1 MRKGLH
7 AAAAAAIMSML
18 IPAAAEAQDSKPSRT
33 CDFTDPSVCL
43 YPWPND
49 HYTKRDASTA
59 TGRRLALSRSSMPRN
74 KDGVPIDPTD
84 MNRADGFSPGSML
97 ITKVPGLDT
106 PAAARRSSLP
116 GISDVSK
123 SLATRSPVVVI
134 NARTGKRHPVW
145 AEIDSNPEATGDK
158 VLIIRPARNFAEGER
173 YIVALRDLKNANGRT
188 LRAGRNFRL
197 YRDSRKTKQRLVESR
212 RAHFNELFRK
222 LRKAGVKRQS
232 LYLAWDFTV
241 ASRES
246 LTKRALHI
254 RDEAFRSLGDRN
266 LKDLNVS
273 GRAPAF
279 TVDSV
284 QDLSAAEDA
293 EIARRVS
300 GTISVPCFLT
310 NGCAPG
316 GRFTFDRK
324 GLPQRHGSYSF
335 SYVCEIPRVALD
347 PPAPAKARPSLYG
360 HGLLGSAD
368 EIDAGNVEAMANEHN
383 FVFCATDWAGFAEQD
398 LGHIVTVMS
407 DFSKFNTVA
416 DRMQQGFLNQMF
428 LGRALIHPQGLSS
441 NAAFQKNGQ
450 GVIDTRR
457 LYFDGNSQGG
467 IMGGALTALA
477 PDFERA
483 VLGVPGMNYSTL
495 LQRSVDFDEFAPI
508 IYGSYPNQLERQLWL
523 AQIQLLWDRGESN
536 GYAHHITGR
545 PLPKTPRHAVLMHV
559 AFGDWQVS
567 DITPLIMAR
576 TFGVPIRRPVLD
588 SGRSALS
595 NPWFGLG
602 TLKLPSTGSGLVWW
616 DVGPV
621 RTVGASTEGTAAAPI
636 ANVAP
641 PRVGRDPHGAPRSEV
656 SARVQKS
663 EFLKLRGRIVEVCG
677 SKPCYARGWTGAP

>member
-1 MRKGLH
+1 MRKGLCS
-7 AAAAAAIMSML
+7 AAAAALTFML
-18 IPAAAEAQDSKPSRT
+18 IPAAAEAQGSKPSKA

-49 HYTKRDASTA
+49 HYTKRDASTPS
-59 TGRRLALSRSSMPRN
+59 GRRLALQRSSMPRN
-74 KDGVPIDPTD
+74 KDGVPIDPAD

-97 ITKVPGLDT
+97 ITKVPGLDSL
-106 PAAARRSSLP
+106 AAARRSRLP
-116 GISDVSK
+116 GLSDPSK
-123 SLATRSPVVVI
+123 SLAKKSPVVVI
-134 NARTGKRHPVW
+134 NARTGKRHPVF
-145 AEIDSNPEATGDK
+145 AEIDANPPSAGDR
-158 VLIIRPARNFAEGER
+158 VLIIRPVRNFAEGER
-173 YIVALRDLKNANGRT
+173 YIVALRNLKNASGAT
-188 LRAGRNFRL
+188 LKAGRNFRL
-197 YRDSRKTKQRLVESR
+197 YRDGRKTKRRLVENR

-222 LRKAGVKRQS
+222 LRKAGVKRRS

-241 ASRES
+241 ASRQS
-246 LTKRALHI
+246 LTGRALHI
-254 RDEAFRSLGDRN
+254 RNAAFRALGDRD
-266 LKDLNVS
+266 LKDLKVS
-273 GRAPAF
+273 GRSPAF

-293 EIARRVS
+293 EIARRVG

-324 GLPQRHGSYSF
+324 GRPQRHGSYSF
-335 SYVCEIPRVALD
+335 DYVCEIPRVALD
-347 PPAPAKARPSLYG
+347 PAAPAKARPSLYG
-360 HGLLGSAD
+360 HGLLGNAE

-407 DFSKFNTVA
+407 DFSGFNTVA

-428 LGRALIHPQGLSS
+428 LGRALIHPQGLST
-441 NAAFQKNGQ
+441 NVAFQKNGQ
-450 GVIDTRR
+450 SVIDTRR

-477 PDFERA
+477 PDFDRA

-508 IYGSYPNQLERQLWL
+508 IYGGYPNELERQLWL

-536 GYAHHITGR
+536 GYARHITSR
-545 PLPKTPRHAVLMHV
+545 PLPNTPKHTVLLHV
-559 AFGDWQVS
+559 AFGDHQVA
-567 DITPLIMAR
+567 DFTAANMAR
-576 TFGVPIRRPVLD
+576 TFGAPIRRPALD
-588 SGRSALS
+588 PGRSALR
-595 NPWFGLG
+595 NPWYGLK
-602 TLKLPSTGSGLVWW
+602 TLKLPSTGSGMVWW
-616 DVGPV
+616 DVGPM
-621 RTVGASTEGTAAAPI
+621 RTVGTQVEGTPAPPT
-636 ANVAP
+636 ANVP
-641 PRVGRDPHGAPRSEV
+641 PREGRDPHGAPRAEA

-663 EFLKLRGRIVEVCG
+663 EFLKPRGRIVEVCG